1 MPERVANEHL
11 ETREVYCGMRL
22 LCVGRH
28 EYLSEHL
35 CRLFGTLDVQCRS
48 ATGVSAAPLAA
59 AHFEPHLVVADG
71 DLLNQSVLDAWSRD
85 DALQEVPVLAVSLTR
100 RPDEYTSAEL
110 SGIAGVIYLPSL
122 KSGDALALLHG
133 ACRPRGV
140 DVPTGAHAAA
150 PHLAPVIH

>member
-1 MPERVANEHL
+1 
-11 ETREVYCGMRL
+11 MRL

-28 EYLSEHL
+28 QYLSEHL
-35 CRLFGTLDVQCRS
+35 CRLFGTLDVQCES

-71 DLLNQSVLDAWSRD
+71 DLLNPSVLEAWSRD

-100 RPDEYTSAEL
+100 RPEEYTPAEL
-110 SGIAGVIYLPSL
+110 SGIAGVIYLPKL
-122 KSGDALALLHG
+122 KAGEALALLQG

-140 DVPTGAHAAA
+140 NAPQSAHATASQQ
-150 PHLAPVIH
+150 APVIH